1 MICIPTLLLMDEKIV
16 IIGNGIAGSTLA
28 LQLAEKG
35 TASVTLIS
43 DESSYFFSRTALM
56 YVYMGHLTKEQLEP
70 FSRESWDQSPI
81 QRVKAQVLS
90 ISPEDKELSFRTS
103 EEDVKQLSY
112 DRLVIATG
120 SKPAFYDW
128 KGQEAEGVLGLY
140 HLSDLD
146 KLEKWAPNASA
157 CPEAVVVG
165 GGLIG
170 IELCEMLLSRQIKT
184 TLIIRENFF
193 WSSHLPESD
202 AQFVEKHLHLHR
214 LNLIKEDELQ
224 EINEDENGHVS
235 SVQTKKGETISCRL
249 VGITTGVRPNIEFLR
264 DSGLDIDK
272 GLLVDE
278 HLKTSDPSI
287 YAIGDCAQLRNP
299 LPNRLAIEP
308 VWYTGKLMGE
318 TLAQTFSGEPIKYNP
333 GVWYNS
339 AKFFDL
345 EYQTYGK
352 VSPKALKPKSE
363 QHFHWETDDKAVTLA
378 YNETSGVFLGINTFG
393 IRLNHK
399 IISSWIEDQIE
410 VEKVVFRLEEAH
422 FDPEF
427 SNRYY
432 KQIKHAFVQNH

>member
-1 MICIPTLLLMDEKIV
+1 MDEKIV

-28 LQLAEKG
+28 LELAEKG

-56 YVYMGHLTKEQLEP
+56 YVYMGHLTKAQLEP
-70 FSRESWDQSPI
+70 VSREHWDQSPI
-81 QRVKAQVLS
+81 QRVKGRVLV
-90 ISPEDKELSFRTS
+90 IRPENKELSFQTS
-103 EEDVKQLSY
+103 EGDVKQLFY

-140 HLSDLD
+140 HLSDLE

-157 CPEAVVVG
+157 CPEAVVIG

-170 IELCEMLLSRQIKT
+170 VELCEMLLSRQIKT

-202 AQFVEKHLHLHR
+202 AQFVEKHIRSHH
-214 LNLIKEDELQ
+214 LNLIKEDELL
-224 EINEDENGHVS
+224 EIRTDENGRVS
-235 SVQTKKGETISCRL
+235 SIQTKKGETISCNL
-249 VGITTGVRPNIEFLR
+249 VGITTGVRPNIEFLKT
-264 DSGLDIDK
+264 SQLELDK
-272 GLLVDE
+272 GILVDE
-278 HLKTSDPSI
+278 YLKTSDPSI

-299 LPNRLAIEP
+299 LSNRSAIEP
-308 VWYTGKLMGE
+308 VWYTGKMMGE
-318 TLAQTFSGEPIKYNP
+318 TLAQTFSGEPTPYNP
-333 GVWYNS
+333 GIWYNS

-352 VSPKALKPKSE
+352 VHPKALQPESE
-363 QHFHWETDDKAVTLA
+363 QHFHWETDERAMTFAYDKSSRA
-378 YNETSGVFLGINTFG
+378 FLGINTFG
-393 IRLNHK
+393 IRLNHR
-399 IISSWIEDQIE
+399 IVSSWIETTTNIKE
-410 VEKVVFRLEEAH
+410 VIDHLEEAH

-427 SNRYY
+427 SHRYY

>member
-1 MICIPTLLLMDEKIV
+1 MNEKIV

-28 LQLAEKG
+28 LQLAKEG
-35 TASVTLIS
+35 TGSVTLIS

-70 FSRESWDQSPI
+70 LSRERWDQSPI
-81 QRVKAQVLS
+81 QRVNARVLS
-90 ISPEDKELSFRTS
+90 IDSEDKELSFRTS
-103 EEDVKQLSY
+103 EGDIGQLSY

-140 HLSDLD
+140 HLSDLE

-157 CPEAVVVG
+157 CPEAVVIG

-202 AQFVEKHLHLHR
+202 AQLVEKHIQSHH
-214 LNLIKEDELQ
+214 LNLIKEDELL
-224 EINEDENGHVS
+224 EIRADDTGRVAS
-235 SVQTKKGETISCRL
+235 IQTKKGETISCNL
-249 VGITTGVRPNIEFLR
+249 VGLTTGVRPNIEFLKTSR
-264 DSGLDIDK
+264 LELDK
-272 GLLVDE
+272 GILVDE
-278 HLKTSDPSI
+278 YLKTSDPSI

-299 LPNRLAIEP
+299 LSHRSAIEP

-318 TLAQTFSGEPIKYNP
+318 TLAQTFSGQPIPYNP
-333 GVWYNS
+333 GIWYNS

-345 EYQTYGK
+345 EYQTYGR
-352 VSPKALKPKSE
+352 VHPKALQPENE
-363 QHFHWETDDKAVTLA
+363 QHFHWETDEKGMTFAYDKTYGA
-378 YNETSGVFLGINTFG
+378 FLGVNTFG
-393 IRLNHK
+393 IRLNHR
-399 IISSWIEDQIE
+399 IVSSWIETAITIQE
-410 VEKVVFRLEEAH
+410 VIRRLEEAH
-422 FDPEF
+422 FDPEL

-432 KQIKHAFVQNH
+432 KQINHAFVQNH